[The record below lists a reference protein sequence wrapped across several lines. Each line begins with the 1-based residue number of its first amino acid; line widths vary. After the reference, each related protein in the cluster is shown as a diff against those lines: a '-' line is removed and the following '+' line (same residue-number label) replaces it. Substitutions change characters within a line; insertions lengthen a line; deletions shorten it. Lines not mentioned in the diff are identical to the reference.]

1 MKNKF
6 KNEVNPLEILRFL
19 WNNKILLSLTFFVIY
34 LAFFDKYSLNT
45 QYKLYKGLSK
55 LENDKKEYIR
65 KIAQAKRDK
74 WDIERDYEKFA
85 RERYLMSRQNEDI
98 FVIENQTKK

>member
-1 MKNKF
+1 M
-6 KNEVNPLEILRFL
+6 
-19 WNNKILLSLTFFVIY
+19 
-34 LAFFDKYSLNT
+34 
-45 QYKLYKGLSK
+45 
-55 LENDKKEYIR
+55 ENDKKEYIR

-98 FVIENQTKK
+98 FVIENQTKKVK